1 MEGRFFFMG
10 VKEYRRLIES
20 RPHDFVYYC
29 FLVVIPSSKLPYVEL
44 LNKFLSLV
52 LVHAIQQN
60 SHGLFPIQ
68 LLV

>member
-20 RPHDFVYYC
+20 PPHDFVYYY

-44 LNKFLSLV
+44 LNKFLTLV

-60 SHGLFPIQ
+60 SHGLFPI
-68 LLV
+68 